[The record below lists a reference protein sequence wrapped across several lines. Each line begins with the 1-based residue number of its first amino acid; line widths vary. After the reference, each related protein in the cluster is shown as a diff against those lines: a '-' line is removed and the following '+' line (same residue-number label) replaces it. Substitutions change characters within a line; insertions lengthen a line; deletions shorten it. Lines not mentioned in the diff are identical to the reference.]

1 MVASTRRLMLLV
13 ALVATMLACMVP
25 VTTAQSYN
33 ADHERANSE
42 FQAQID
48 KEKKDYQ
55 RNLETKEKAKKSK
68 LAEKEAKKA
77 HEAAKKL
84 DDKIEKRKNIGAP
97 TARPPRPR
105 MLATLPRHR
114 DVVKPYCTPQ
124 TQTMQRRG
132 RLRCAAGRCPTPTR
146 LRSTARGRPLRKRPM
161 RRLKSKRGTRS
172 FELL

>member
-42 FQAQID
+42 FQAQIN

-55 RNLETKEKAKKSK
+55 RNLEAKEKAKKSK

-84 DDKIEKRKNIGAP
+84 DDKIEKRKNIA
-97 TARPPRPR
+97 ARQAE
-105 MLATLPRHR
+105 M
-114 DVVKPYCTPQ
+114 
-124 TQTMQRRG
+124 RG
-132 RLRCAAGRCPTPTR
+132 GTVPNAHKAQKH
-146 LRSTARGRPLRKRPM
+146 RKR
-161 RRLKSKRGTRS
+161 KAAEKKADAKAKKQKGHK
-172 FELL
+172 EL